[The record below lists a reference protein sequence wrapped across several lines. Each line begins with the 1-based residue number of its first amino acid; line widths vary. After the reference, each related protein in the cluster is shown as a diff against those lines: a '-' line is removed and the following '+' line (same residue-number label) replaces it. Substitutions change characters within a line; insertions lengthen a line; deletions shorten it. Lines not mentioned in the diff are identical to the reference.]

1 MVSDQELGND
11 LVELGACPYNILGV
25 PERSDV
31 DICKQAFRALILKN
45 HPDKNADKHGSK
57 EITQRLNYAKDC
69 LDRREWKDA
78 YDRSLL
84 ATACRN
90 RASSRVSSPSPPSNT
105 VNVNTFTKTKQQ
117 PKQTDKPK
125 QDKAKQQKKR
135 HRRTKHQEAA
145 ATAATASQQPGPA
158 SKKSKRKKTRSG
170 KYTNIIFTLY
180 IIIHKLKDFLFF
192 TLRCRNCKEE
202 GSSFVFEG
210 QSSCCS

>member
-45 HPDKNADKHGSK
+45 HPDKNADKHCSK

-84 ATACRN
+84 A
-90 RASSRVSSPSPPSNT
+90 ASSRVSSPSPPSNT
-105 VNVNTFTKTKQQ
+105 VNVNTFTKTKL
-117 PKQTDKPK
+117 
-125 QDKAKQQKKR
+125 
-135 HRRTKHQEAA
+135 
-145 ATAATASQQPGPA
+145 G
-158 SKKSKRKKTRSG
+158 
-170 KYTNIIFTLY
+170 
-180 IIIHKLKDFLFF
+180 
-192 TLRCRNCKEE
+192 
-202 GSSFVFEG
+202 
-210 QSSCCS
+210 